1 MIDCGLS
8 AATGGS
14 SCGYRYRPAGS
25 ASVIPHS
32 SDVLSRVRCH
42 ILLRLHCRQDGPG
55 RQVMTLHLDSSGL
68 SSKNFAAS

>member
-14 SCGYRYRPAGS
+14 SCGYRYRP